1 MSWLATKQMVMRSY
15 RSILALILALVTTFL
30 ISCGSPTAVKPP
42 TYTPEQM
49 AQIQRLASTVAA
61 LRDKMPIL
69 KQKIQN
75 QNWTDVGTYI
85 HGPLGELRRNVSY
98 LTRELLPKDQ
108 KAANEAGK
116 DLFNRL
122 LNIDTA
128 STKGDYQL
136 AVQNYQAALKDFDDL
151 LQSIPKQKT

>member
-1 MSWLATKQMVMRSY
+1 
-15 RSILALILALVTTFL
+15 
-30 ISCGSPTAVKPP
+30 
-42 TYTPEQM
+42 
-49 AQIQRLASTVAA
+49 
-61 LRDKMPIL
+61 
-69 KQKIQN
+69 
-75 QNWTDVGTYI
+75 
-85 HGPLGELRRNVSY
+85 VSY

-116 DLFNRL
+116 DLFSRL

-151 LQSIPKQKT
+151 LQSIPKQKA

>member
-1 MSWLATKQMVMRSY
+1 MVMRSY

-30 ISCGSPTAVKPP
+30 VSCGSPTAVKAP
-42 TYTPEQM
+42 TYTAEQI
-49 AQIQRLASTVAA
+49 AQIQQLASTVAA

-69 KQKIQN
+69 EQKIQN

-116 DLFNRL
+116 DLFSRL

-151 LQSIPKQKT
+151 LQSIPKQKA

>member
-1 MSWLATKQMVMRSY
+1 MRSY

-30 ISCGSPTAVKPP
+30 VSCGSPTAVKAP
-42 TYTPEQM
+42 TYTAEQI
-49 AQIQRLASTVAA
+49 AQIQQLASTVAA

-69 KQKIQN
+69 EQKIQN

-116 DLFNRL
+116 DLFSRL

-151 LQSIPKQKT
+151 LQSIPKQKA

>member
-1 MSWLATKQMVMRSY
+1 MSWLVTKQMVMRSY

-69 KQKIQN
+69 EQKIQN

-128 STKGDYQL
+128 STKKDYQL

-151 LQSIPKQKT
+151 LQSTPKQKT

>member
-1 MSWLATKQMVMRSY
+1 MVMRSY

-30 ISCGSPTAVKPP
+30 VSCGSPTAVKAP
-42 TYTPEQM
+42 TYTAEQI
-49 AQIQRLASTVAA
+49 AQIQQLASTVAA

-69 KQKIQN
+69 EQKIQN

-116 DLFNRL
+116 DLFSRL

-128 STKGDYQL
+128 STKGDYQQ

-151 LQSIPKQKT
+151 LQSIPKQKA

>member
-1 MSWLATKQMVMRSY
+1 MRSY

-30 ISCGSPTAVKPP
+30 ISCGSPTAVKAP
-42 TYTPEQM
+42 TYTAEQI
-49 AQIQRLASTVAA
+49 AQIQQLASTVAA

-69 KQKIQN
+69 EQKIQN

-116 DLFNRL
+116 DLFSRL

-128 STKGDYQL
+128 STKGDYQQ

-151 LQSIPKQKT
+151 LQSIPKQKA